1 MAISQDFAQKLS
13 EGSGGKY
20 FALKNDKDFAVVRF
34 MYDSI
39 DQLSQDIYAVH
50 YTDNGKYECKRQ
62 NFADPISVCPLCQGG
77 NKPKAVVFISMFNE
91 DTKEA
96 VIWEKSYTWYNNTL
110 LPVLT
115 ELLNEN
121 PGKSIASF
129 PIKIVR
135 NGATGDMKTVYN
147 LFPKVPDNS
156 TVQSLGV
163 EKATIQFK
171 DYDANAPVDEA
182 PAGNSTPAGNN
193 NPTNNE
199 DSLFRGM

>member
-1 MAISQDFAQKLS
+1 MS

-34 MYDSI
+34 MYDSL
-39 DQLSQDIYAVH
+39 DQLSEDIYAVH
-50 YTDNGKYECKRQ
+50 YTDNGKHECKRQ
-62 NFADPISVCPLCQGG
+62 NFADPISVCPLCQSG
-77 NKPKAVVFISMFNE
+77 NKPKAVVFISMYNE

-96 VIWEKSYTWYNNTL
+96 VIWEKSFTWYQNTL

-121 PGKSIASF
+121 QGKSIASF

-147 LFPKVPDNS
+147 LFPKTPDNQ
-156 TVQSLGV
+156 TVSSLGV

-171 DYDANAPVDEA
+171 EYDANAPVA
-182 PAGNSTPAGNN
+182 NPNQPVANNNNNN

>member
-1 MAISQDFAQKLS
+1 MAISQDFAQRLS

-50 YTDNGKYECKRQ
+50 YTDDGKHECKRQ
-62 NFADPISVCPLCQGG
+62 NFADPISVCPLCQAG
-77 NKPKAVVFISMFNE
+77 NKPKAVVFISMYNE

-96 VIWEKSYTWYNNTL
+96 VVWEKSFTWYQNTL

-121 PGKSIASF
+121 QGKSIASF

-147 LFPKVPDNS
+147 LFPKAPDNQ
-156 TVQSLGV
+156 TVSSLGV

-171 DYDANAPVDEA
+171 EYDANAPVQNTA
-182 PAGNSTPAGNN
+182 TNTQPANNN
-193 NPTNNE
+193 NPASNE